1 MGDMP
6 GPDLLSFGP
15 ECIPVEASPMS
26 ELQIYQYGENSQYSA
41 RYQDAFFVHVAGK
54 DPTSLVRRRAQRL
67 TQGK

>member
-1 MGDMP
+1 
-6 GPDLLSFGP
+6 
-15 ECIPVEASPMS
+15 MS

-54 DPTSLVRRRAQRL
+54 DPISLVRRRAQRL